1 MDDTDRVVESE
12 VCETVLL
19 AGTDARRDDDD
30 MVRNIRSMA
39 IGATF
44 ICSRSTI
51 ILQIYKT
58 TTRFKSNRE
67 KMQTLRIDRHD
78 PGLFAILSV
87 TFLEVPA
94 HGHYP
99 MPNEYQM
106 ALLQLI
112 VICDTRQINSQ
123 GDHYSLITADAL
135 PYLLGGRRP

>member
-19 AGTDARRDDDD
+19 AGTDTRRDDDD

-87 TFLEVPA
+87 TFLEVPQVNQL
-94 HGHYP
+94 
-99 MPNEYQM
+99 MVITRCQM
-106 ALLQLI
+106 NI
-112 VICDTRQINSQ
+112 KWRCFNYCD
-123 GDHYSLITADAL
+123 L
-135 PYLLGGRRP
+135 